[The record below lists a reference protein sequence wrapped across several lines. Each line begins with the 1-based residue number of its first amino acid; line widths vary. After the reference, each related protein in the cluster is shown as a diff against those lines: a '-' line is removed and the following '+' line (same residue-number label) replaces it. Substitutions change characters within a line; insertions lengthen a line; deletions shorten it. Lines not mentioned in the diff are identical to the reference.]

1 MARRRTRKQG
11 KVAPV
16 PVQVGVAD
24 GGMIQVSGALKPGQ
38 LVVVQGNERL
48 RPGQDVHDPATSI
61 AAAAASRQIVRSQLP
76 NAKRFDV

>member
-1 MARRRTRKQG
+1 VDGATENGQTG

-24 GGMIQVSGALKPGQ
+24 GGLIQVTGPIKTGQ

-48 RPGQDVHDPATSI
+48 RPGQEVAIQIADAV
-61 AAAAASRQIVRSQLP
+61 AAAAISQSE
-76 NAKRFDV
+76 